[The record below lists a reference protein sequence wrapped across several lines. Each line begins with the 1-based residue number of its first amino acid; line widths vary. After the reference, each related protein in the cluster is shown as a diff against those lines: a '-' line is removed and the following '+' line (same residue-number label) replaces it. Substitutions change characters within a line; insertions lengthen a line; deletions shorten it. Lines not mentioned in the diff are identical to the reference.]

1 MTVTAIMATCGRHH
15 LAERSLRFFLDQL
28 HDPDKETKDI
38 FYLLIYNNSDVEL
51 EINPSLLEGD
61 YGYKGVK
68 LVDQHISTRTGESYN
83 NLGDIYND
91 ALKHIPDDTDIVV
104 HWDDDDIFLPNHL
117 YEGVRGMRKAK
128 SLEFNV
134 LLHNQTTKEEKMV
147 EVNYKAYKPS
157 KSYYRHPRGI
167 ELMSNTLEPSIF
179 VDFSHLLEYGYSHS
193 TTDQHLQWVNPLVYG
208 KNIFVDDNGKP
219 TLIYNWGD
227 TDIPTF
233 KTSGNAGHP
242 NNFSNY
248 RNFSKDHGDRILT
261 PWPKAE
267 VQKYYDLV

>member
-1 MTVTAIMATCGRHH
+1 MKVTAICATAGRHK
-15 LAERSLRFFLDQL
+15 LMERSLRFFLDQEDDQNKD
-28 HDPDKETKDI
+28 HRDI
-38 FYLLIYNNSDVEL
+38 FHLLIYNNSDVKL
-51 EINPSLLEGD
+51 EVDPNIWEGES
-61 YGYKGVK
+61 GYKSIE
-68 LVDQHISTRTGESYN
+68 LVNQYISNRTGEPYN

-91 ALKHIPDDTDIVV
+91 ALTHIPDTTDIVV

-117 YEGVRGMRKAK
+117 YEGIGGLQRAK
-128 SLEFNV
+128 LRSDNP
-134 LLHNQTTKEEKMV
+134 
-147 EVNYKAYKPS
+147 YKAYKPA

-179 VDFSHLLEYGYSHS
+179 LEFSHLLEHGYSNT

-208 KNIFVDDNGKP
+208 RNIFVDDNGTP

-242 NNFSNY
+242 NNFNNY
-248 RNFSKDHGDRILT
+248 RNFSQDHGDGILT
-261 PWPKAE
+261 PWKKEE
-267 VQKYYDLV
+267 VQKYYDLVYAK